1 MKYCNKNIRLDRPQT
16 HNWEEYETQELRI
29 NKNTFIDWWW
39 GWWDEIRKLF
49 LKKLQIKTSNK

>member
-29 NKNTFIDWWW
+29 NKIKYLLTGGFGGD
-39 GWWDEIRKLF
+39 GGVRKENF
-49 LKKLQIKTSNK
+49 KNKLQIKTN

>member
-29 NKNTFIDWWW
+29 NKNRTFIDGWWW
-39 GWWDEIRKLF
+39 W
-49 LKKLQIKTSNK
+49 